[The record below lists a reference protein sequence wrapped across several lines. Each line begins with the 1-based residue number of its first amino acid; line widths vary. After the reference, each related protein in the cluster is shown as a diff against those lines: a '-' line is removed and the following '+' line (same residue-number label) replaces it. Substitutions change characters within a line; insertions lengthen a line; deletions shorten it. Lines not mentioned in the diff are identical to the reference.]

1 MCGIGGILRRDGQ
14 AIPDAWIE
22 RIDARI
28 AWRGPDGRG
37 RFRDRCTNIDEEGRE
52 PTVEIALVHRRLS
65 ILDHETGDQPMISE
79 RGRDGTEGLLAV
91 VFNGCIY
98 NHRSLR
104 RELESGG
111 HVFSSRHSDTEV
123 LLHGYREWG
132 AALTD
137 HLEGMY
143 AFALWDR
150 HRQSLMLARDWF
162 GEKPLYLRW
171 AIDGAKGTLAFCS
184 DARSLA
190 ETGSRHRPFPPRRTR
205 LWTERY
211 LQLGYNFRGAT
222 IYDGAG
228 DGAGD
233 GSGDGSGDEAEHGM
247 GGGVRNLPP
256 TMAERID
263 ELMPRAPRETHTER
277 EFAELIDQAVAR
289 RLDADVPLGCFLSG
303 GIDSSLIAAS
313 AVAHHPDLRTYCVRM
328 PDARYDESH
337 LAAEVAEHLG
347 TRHATLDVTGDPA
360 ADLRHLVETLGQP
373 FGDSSILAAYQ
384 VSRAAREHVKVALS
398 GDGGDE
404 LFLGYQ
410 RHMAARPLNRHRR
423 LLQWIPRRWLRGS
436 HPTSRK
442 HRLARLGAMARDLRL
457 LGIVSMESLFTQH
470 QIYDLLGGPARSPV
484 TVDRTGDPMQA
495 LRRFDLVSYLPDD
508 LLMKVDTA
516 SMAAGLEV
524 RCPFLDR
531 DLARAALAAPTWQL
545 APNGRRKGLL
555 RNITRRFLPEHLV
568 DRPKMGFA
576 VPIGEWLRD
585 ESHTLHTLMRQ
596 VLCTGE
602 PFGPVK
608 TDSTALSRLVDEH
621 LAGTMDHG
629 QRLFALLTLG
639 LWWQTVRRGVENETA
654 TA

>member
-52 PTVEIALVHRRLS
+52 RTVEIALVHRRLS

-347 TRHATLDVTGDPA
+347 TRHATLDVTGRNATFAVGNGQMLTGSGSVVGDLTMGSGSTLSPGSSPGA
-360 ADLRHLVETLGQP
+360 LTIEGDLTLDGAELAIGIFADSNNMIQFTSGSLFLDNSPTITINLNDNDFALETKFTIIDGIAMGEDATWTVEQWGAINVIGAPTSWTEANKGFAISEGSVMLTVIPEPSTLG
-373 FGDSSILAAYQ
+373 ILLLAGL
-384 VSRAAREHVKVALS
+384 VTII
-398 GDGGDE
+398 
-404 LFLGYQ
+404 
-410 RHMAARPLNRHRR
+410 RR
-423 LLQWIPRRWLRGS
+423 LR
-436 HPTSRK
+436 
-442 HRLARLGAMARDLRL
+442 
-457 LGIVSMESLFTQH
+457 
-470 QIYDLLGGPARSPV
+470 
-484 TVDRTGDPMQA
+484 
-495 LRRFDLVSYLPDD
+495 
-508 LLMKVDTA
+508 
-516 SMAAGLEV
+516 
-524 RCPFLDR
+524 
-531 DLARAALAAPTWQL
+531 
-545 APNGRRKGLL
+545 
-555 RNITRRFLPEHLV
+555 
-568 DRPKMGFA
+568 
-576 VPIGEWLRD
+576 
-585 ESHTLHTLMRQ
+585 MR
-596 VLCTGE
+596 
-602 PFGPVK
+602 
-608 TDSTALSRLVDEH
+608 
-621 LAGTMDHG
+621 
-629 QRLFALLTLG
+629 
-639 LWWQTVRRGVENETA
+639 
-654 TA
+654 